1 MAHEPSYLVD
11 TNILLR
17 LAKQEDPNYSTIQS
31 AIESLTERG
40 TQLCYIAQNIIE
52 FWNVCTRPATHN
64 GLGLSIPETDSRVR
78 AIERTMT
85 LLPDHEQIYKVWRQL
100 VIGNNVK
107 GVQVHDARLAAAM
120 QVHGVTHIL
129 TLNQPDFARY
139 TRVTVVHPMSVPVL

>member
-52 FWNVCTRPATHN
+52 FWNVCTPQPTMD
-64 GLGLSIPETDSRVR
+64 LGFQSQKPIPVF
-78 AIERTMT
+78 
-85 LLPDHEQIYKVWRQL
+85 
-100 VIGNNVK
+100 G
-107 GVQVHDARLAAAM
+107 RL
-120 QVHGVTHIL
+120 
-129 TLNQPDFARY
+129 NEP
-139 TRVTVVHPMSVPVL
+139 